1 MQTFLP
7 YSDFVKSAE
16 VLDSKRLFKQVVEA
30 RQILNVLTEN
40 TKKAGWRNHPAVLQW
55 RGYTSAL
62 KKYTTCCIAECYKR
76 GIRADNEEEK
86 LSLINAGSSDY
97 LPDWLGDPRIHST
110 HRSRLLCKGYADSV
124 CDGIK
129 KALKIKSIDDYL
141 ESKLG
146 KTKNQ
151 LKYQDVIGLQRF
163 YFQISEVPLVTN
175 HYLQFSWNDDPAA
188 EYIWPNAS
196 V

>member
-1 MQTFLP
+1 MS
-7 YSDFVKSAE
+7 YSDFDQSVK

-62 KKYTTCCIAECYKR
+62 KNYATCCITECYKR
-76 GIRADNEEEK
+76 GIRADGEEEK
-86 LSLINAGSSDY
+86 LAILPIEESNF

-124 CDGIK
+124 CAGIK
-129 KALKIKSIDDYL
+129 KVLKLKSIDDYL
-141 ESKLG
+141 KSKLG

-151 LKYQDVIGLQRF
+151 LKYQDIIGLQRF
-163 YFQISEVPLVTN
+163 YFQISEIPLVTN
-175 HYLQFSWNDDPAA
+175 YYLQFNWNDDPAA
-188 EYIWPNAS
+188 EYIWPR
-196 V
+196 